1 MSRVAKAPVALP
13 KGVEVTLNGQ
23 NLQVKGSKGALALTL
38 HDLVEAKQEGE
49 QLVFAPRENTQ
60 AGWMQTGTARAL
72 ASNYV
77 KGVSVGFER
86 KLQLVGVGYK
96 AAAKGKVLNLA
107 LGFSHPLILNCLK
120 VSQRKRQHRQKSF
133 SSPSINTCWDKLRLT
148 SVLSVRQSHTRA
160 KVFAMRMR

>member
-60 AGWMQTGTARAL
+60 AGWMQTGTARAF
-72 ASNYV
+72 AANVFISD
-77 KGVSVGFER
+77 SVR
-86 KLQLVGVGYK
+86 
-96 AAAKGKVLNLA
+96 A
-107 LGFSHPLILNCLK
+107 P
-120 VSQRKRQHRQKSF
+120 KSF
-133 SSPSINTCWDKLRLT
+133 FSELT
-148 SVLSVRQSHTRA
+148 YSRRYL
-160 KVFAMRMR
+160 